1 MTKRAT
7 RTGLGFAAT
16 AAALLCGLAFAVPAA
31 SASGP
36 STVCSAAGLPSTTK
50 TVGVTGVFKV
60 TVFTCGDATATGFQ
74 QCASKT
80 VAEPGVTHA
89 TVYYCLPPGFS
100 FGGEGVNQTVQVDG
114 VGGVS
119 LQAF

>member
-7 RTGLGFAAT
+7 RTGQAFAAT
-16 AAALLCGLAFAVPAA
+16 AAVLLCGLAFAVPAA

-36 STVCSAAGLPSTTK
+36 SQVCTATGLPSTTQ
-50 TVGVTGVFKV
+50 TVGVTGVFHV
-60 TVFTCGDATATGFQ
+60 TVFTCGDATASGFQ

-80 VAEPGVTHA
+80 VAEPGVGHA

-100 FGGEGVNQTVQVDG
+100 FGGQGLNQTVNVAG

-119 LQAF
+119 LNAF